1 MTWNGPLNKIDNF
14 RFEIPSSYKGV
25 KNNLQMKTPALIYAS
40 DEMIPSLKQDNAPE
54 QAANMTML
62 PGIVGKAMAMP
73 DIHWGYGF
81 PIGGVAATDAENGV
95 ISPGGVGFD
104 INCLHGDAM
113 ILHEHGY
120 RMKIKD
126 FENTWKN
133 DRIKCANFGEKIKN
147 TDINA
152 FMQFE
157 TEKKIYEV
165 STESGEKIIA
175 TEDHPFYTPN
185 GMIPLNEIKN

>member
-1 MTWNGPLNKIDNF
+1 MVWNGPLNKIGDF
-14 RFEIPSSYKGV
+14 RFEIPTSYTGER
-25 KNNLQMKTPALIYAS
+25 NNLRMKTSGIIYAS
-40 DEMIPSLKQDNAPE
+40 DEMIKHIRQDNAPE
-54 QAANMTML
+54 QTANMTML

-104 INCLHGDAM
+104 INCLDGDSL

-126 FENTWKN
+126 FEEAWAQN
-133 DRIKCANFGEKIKN
+133 RIKCANFGHKIKN
-147 TDINA
+147 TDA
-152 FMQFE
+152 K
-157 TEKKIYEV
+157 THAGDV
-165 STESGEKIIA
+165 V
-175 TEDHPFYTPN
+175 
-185 GMIPLNEIKN
+185 